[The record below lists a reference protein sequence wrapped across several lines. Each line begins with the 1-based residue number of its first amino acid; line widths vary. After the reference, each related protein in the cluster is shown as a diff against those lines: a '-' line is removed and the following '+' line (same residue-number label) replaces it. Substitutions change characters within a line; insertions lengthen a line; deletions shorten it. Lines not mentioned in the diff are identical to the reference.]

1 MQLTL
6 SVHNSH
12 RRHHLWAH
20 DETHKIV
27 SKKVETLGASIK
39 L

>member
-1 MQLTL
+1 MQLPL
-6 SVHNSH
+6 SVHNSYT
-12 RRHHLWAH
+12 RHHLWAH

-27 SKKVETLGASIK
+27 SKKVETLDASIK